1 MAGEPGC
8 LQHALLISSYI
19 YILIQSYTLNSHQVR
34 HLTGGSFPRK
44 IHDMRK
50 LDQLVSGAAK
60 FHDGPD
66 TIRHFQFSGDL

>member
-1 MAGEPGC
+1 MLFCGLFVGEPVWMSTTC
-8 LQHALLISSYI
+8 TTCTELIH
-19 YILIQSYTLNSHQVR
+19 LKHHVR
-34 HLTGGSFPRK
+34 NLTGGSFPRK

-50 LDQLVSGAAK
+50 LDQLDSGATK